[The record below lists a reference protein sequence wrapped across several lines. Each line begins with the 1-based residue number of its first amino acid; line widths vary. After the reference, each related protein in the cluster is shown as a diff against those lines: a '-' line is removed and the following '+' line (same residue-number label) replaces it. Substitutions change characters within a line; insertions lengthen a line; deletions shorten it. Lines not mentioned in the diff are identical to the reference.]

1 MLPPDAQ
8 RSAHIRDYCLEI
20 RKTIERYGESFEIF
34 DSDPNYQ
41 RSVSF
46 CILQIGELIGKLSA
60 EYRLEITKQ
69 IQWGP
74 IKAIRKI
81 LWRTTMEA

>member
-34 DSDPNYQ
+34 DSDPDYQ

-46 CILQIGELIGKLSA
+46 CIC
-60 EYRLEITKQ
+60 RL
-69 IQWGP
+69 GS
-74 IKAIRKI
+74 
-81 LWRTTMEA
+81 